1 MAALEFGLPELKA
14 HCLNNVASGI
24 TADTACT
31 TLITARSSLGNIADE
46 GSVAREVEQC
56 CVDYI
61 ERNSR
66 AVFKS
71 KGFLQLPKETLLSI
85 IQSSKVCT

>member
-1 MAALEFGLPELKA
+1 M
-14 HCLNNVASGI
+14 V
-24 TADTACT
+24 
-31 TLITARSSLGNIADE
+31 
-46 GSVAREVEQC
+46 REVEQA

-61 ERNSR
+61 ESNTR

-85 IQSSKVCT
+85 IQSSKVRTFNTSKFTVAQRNKKSGHP